1 MKSKEFGMI
10 LKAVADATE
19 LSPAAILSRCR
30 KAELIAARSMF
41 VHFCVKRGLPIGAIA
56 DYIGR
61 KKIECVSN
69 YRAAFYTL
77 NASSPYFS
85 DLIRLI
91 ERQLPLSIR

>member
-1 MKSKEFGMI
+1 MKSKEFGII
-10 LKAVADATE
+10 LSAVADATE

-56 DYIGR
+56 EYIGR
-61 KKIECVSN
+61 KKSECISN
-69 YRAAFYTL
+69 YRAMFYTL
-77 NASSPYFS
+77 HSSSPYFC

-91 ERQLPLSIR
+91 EQRLPLSIR

>member
-1 MKSKEFGMI
+1 MKSNEFGII
-10 LKAVADATE
+10 LNAVADAME
-19 LSPAAILSRCR
+19 LSPTAILSRCR

-61 KKIECVSN
+61 KKTECVSN
-69 YRAAFYTL
+69 YRSTFYTL
-77 NASSPYFS
+77 HHASPYFS